1 MAILADAGEQIV
13 VTSNVTRTG
22 YTVSNFTIPVG
33 TPNLQSFY
41 ARFRVCPSC
50 NGNGSC
56 NSAHSGQCSYTVKSK
71 TTLWNFGPLAVTLES
86 LQAQP
91 VTTSPVLPLALVGGA
106 AAILLGAVL
115 FTRKSR
121 KQSV

>member
-1 MAILADAGEQIV
+1 MA
-13 VTSNVTRTG
+13 
-22 YTVSNFTIPVG
+22 
-33 TPNLQSFY
+33 
-41 ARFRVCPSC
+41 
-50 NGNGSC
+50 
-56 NSAHSGQCSYTVKSK
+56 KSK
-71 TTLWNFGPLAVTLES
+71 TTLELRPTAVTLNS

-106 AAILLGAVL
+106 AVILIGAVL